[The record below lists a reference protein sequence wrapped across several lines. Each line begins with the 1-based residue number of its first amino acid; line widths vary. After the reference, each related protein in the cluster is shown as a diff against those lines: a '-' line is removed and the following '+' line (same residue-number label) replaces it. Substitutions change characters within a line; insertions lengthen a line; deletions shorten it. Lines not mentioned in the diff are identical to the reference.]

1 MANPSRLDEQEQNK
15 LCKLLHHLR
24 TNRLD
29 NVPHGLLWKP
39 GLDTQPRLGLV
50 ADYDIT
56 CQVFLRQ
63 FSLITFIRALF
74 VLMTGL
80 ASLLTALF
88 ILPEG
93 NWTSVWV
100 MILALWESPP
110 DPFASIPWLGILFQQ
125 ILMPMGWLLAL
136 GVIAGFALFLRGR
149 LSCTWDAL
157 ILDLNYL
164 YCTMANGREQVRWQ
178 DVLAVSPARKC
189 WIRVRLENQV
199 MLFVRVPEDDRECL
213 VQTIGQLIL
222 HHQDL
227 HGVFPDD
234 DT

>member
-29 NVPHGLLWKP
+29 NVPCGLLWEP
-39 GLDTQPRLGLV
+39 GLDRQPRLGFV
-50 ADYDIT
+50 AYYDIS
-56 CQVFLRQ
+56 CQVLIKQ
-63 FSLITFIRALF
+63 FTWITFIRDLF

-88 ILPEG
+88 ILRNG
-93 NWTSVWV
+93 NWVSLWM
-100 MILALWESPP
+100 MILALWESLPT
-110 DPFASIPWLGILFQQ
+110 PFASISWLGGLFQH

-136 GVIAGFALFLRGR
+136 VVIAGFALFLRGR

-164 YCTMANGREQVRWQ
+164 HCTMANGPEQVRWR

-189 WIRVRLENQV
+189 WIRVQLENH
-199 MLFVRVPEDDRECL
+199 MILFVRVPEDDRECL
-213 VQTIGQLIL
+213 VRTIGQLIL

-227 HGVFPDD
+227 YGVFPND